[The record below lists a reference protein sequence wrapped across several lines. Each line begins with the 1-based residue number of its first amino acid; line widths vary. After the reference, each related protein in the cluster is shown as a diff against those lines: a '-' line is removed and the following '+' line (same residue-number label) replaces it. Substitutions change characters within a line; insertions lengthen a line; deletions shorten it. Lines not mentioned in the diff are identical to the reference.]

1 MKPLKRIAATNQMA
15 AFEIAM
21 LPRGTAFVTSFGGT
35 IYSPRI
41 LLEETG
47 EIRIG
52 EYGIDDITGY
62 RLPGETEIRKFE
74 VDE

>member
-1 MKPLKRIAATNQMA
+1 MKHVERIATTGPMTAS
-15 AFEIAM
+15 EIAM

-74 VDE
+74 VEE